1 MNIYVAGLSY
11 AIEDA
16 GLLDLFSAYGEVSS
30 AKVIMDRETGRSRG
44 FGFVEMPN
52 DEEGEKAIEEL
63 NGIEHEG
70 KTISV
75 NVARPREDKPRGG
88 SFGNRPRRNFG
99 DNRGNGGFGGGRRY

>member
-16 GLLDLFSAYGEVSS
+16 GLLDLFSEYGEVSS
-30 AKVIMDRETGRSRG
+30 AKVIVDRETGRSRG

-52 DEEGEKAIEEL
+52 DEDGQKAIDEL
-63 NGIEHEG
+63 NGSEHEG

-75 NVARPREDKPRGG
+75 NVARPREDNRRGG

-99 DNRGNGGFGGGRRY
+99 ENRGGGFGGGRTY